1 MRPRVRDSERL
12 PQLVAQETL
21 ILGVTEDLI
30 DVMLRRGITSSMLA
44 RRLGF
49 SERRLRRLMT
59 GERDMTLRELAAM
72 AHALGAEARVE
83 VGMARA

>member
-30 DVMLRRGITSSMLA
+30 DVMLRRGITSSVLA

-72 AHALGAEARVE
+72 AHALGGEARVE
-83 VGMARA
+83 VGMARV